1 MAQKRLS
8 MRKIEEVLRLKFEKG
23 LTHRE
28 IARSCGISAATVS
41 DYVMRAKVAGLSWPL
56 PEGMSEEEV
65 EERLFPACAKQTGR
79 EIAQP
84 DWARIHQELR
94 RKSVTLSLLWVEYRQ
109 AEPEGYSYSQFCH
122 RYRTWAKGLNP
133 TMRQRHRAGEKL
145 FIDYA
150 GQTIPNSGCFF
161 NQSGKC

>member
-1 MAQKRLS
+1 

-79 EIAQP
+79 EIAEP

-94 RKSVTLSLLWVEYRQ
+94 RKGVTLSLLWIEYRE
-109 AEPEGYSYSQFCH
+109 AEPEGYSPSLSSSLPL
-122 RYRTWAKGLNP
+122 RRVV
-133 TMRQRHRAGEKL
+133 
-145 FIDYA
+145 
-150 GQTIPNSGCFF
+150 
-161 NQSGKC
+161 